1 MIELLGNTIYFQYPF
16 LLLLGLLIPIGL
28 IVFYINKKQGQS
40 FLNIGALPNKDLVT
54 SDTSILVILRKVIH
68 PLLLLGFL
76 FLTIAIARP
85 QLRNTEEI
93 ITNEGIDMVISIDIS
108 GSMLAEDFQ
117 PNRMEAAKDKALEFV
132 NSRKS
137 DRIGL
142 VIFAGESFTLSPVT
156 SDKVS
161 LAHQIMNLR
170 SGMLED
176 GTAIGMGLATAVD
189 RLRASDAESKVVI
202 LLTDG
207 VNNTGR
213 IDPITALELAKA
225 FDIKVY
231 TVGIGTIGEA
241 LFPVPTSQGVR
252 KEMRPVE
259 IDEALMKRIAN
270 ETGGQYFR
278 AVDNKSLEEIYA
290 AIDELEKTEIESV
303 EFQNNKDLFYYP
315 LLIAFLLFSGALLIN
330 WIISPSLTDD

>member
-1 MIELLGNTIYFQYPF
+1 MIELFGNTIYFQYPL
-16 LLLLGLLIPIGL
+16 LLLLGLLIPIWIL
-28 IVFYINKKQGQS
+28 VFYLNKKHGQV
-40 FLNIGALPNKDLVT
+40 FLNIGSLPSKHVIS
-54 SDTSILVILRKVIH
+54 SDKSVYVILRKAIY
-68 PLLLLGFL
+68 PLLFLGFL

-85 QLRNTEEI
+85 QFRNTEEI

-108 GSMLAEDFQ
+108 GSMLAEDFE

-132 NSRKS
+132 NSRPS

-156 SDKVS
+156 SDKTS

-189 RLRASDAESKVVI
+189 RLRNSDAVSKVVI

-225 FDIKVY
+225 FNIKVY

-241 LFPVPTSQGVR
+241 LFPVPTPQGVR
-252 KEMRPVE
+252 KEMMPVE
-259 IDEALMKRIAN
+259 IDEPLMERIAK

-278 AVDNKSLEEIYA
+278 AVDNESLEQIYE
-290 AIDELEKTEIESV
+290 AINALEKTEIESID
-303 EFQNNKDLFYYP
+303 FQNNKDLFYYP
-315 LLIAFLLFSGALLIN
+315 LWIAFLLFGSAVLIN
-330 WIISPSLTDD
+330 WIISPTLTDD